1 MSRSTFQPFKL
12 QTPRSGDGDKSLSAD
27 KKPAAFICEAITL
40 LAYDEVPYVFDLH
53 LRERLEFTLRSDTP
67 VDVLLC
73 SFADYELWVDSGY
86 DPNIG
91 LLVHV
96 EAEDVLAYTLHF
108 VAPRA
113 GEYVILLMNW
123 TEHSADLAIE
133 IPDLVAPSLR

>member
-1 MSRSTFQPFKL
+1 MFKTNAPEIRL
-12 QTPRSGDGDKSLSAD
+12 ESWVMPKPERVTCVGTPSL
-27 KKPAAFICEAITL
+27 PFICEAITL

-53 LRERLEFTLRSDTP
+53 LRERLKFTLRSDTP

-113 GEYVILLMNW
+113 GEYVVLLMNW

-133 IPDLVAPSLR
+133 IPDFLVPSFR